1 MMKQIENDE
10 ATAVLPQPC
19 NGPLYDKATLGD
31 HLGKVFEELCELSEA
46 VAQYTNDPD
55 SVKNY
60 DHMCLEATD
69 GITALTTLLEYVKCD
84 ESMRQEYQRR
94 VNHSNAVRDG
104 GQEGEKMSN
113 FARKARRKNLKTFKR
128 DVDYSVQCRHESE
141 SGGPAR
147 DNRADYPRSQC
158 GVRDVRQSDDDIRRG
173 GTQVHSAGAR
183 K

>member
-1 MMKQIENDE
+1 MATTKQELTERIRLIVREMQADNAANVARTAAVLNMMKQIENDKE
-10 ATAVLPQPC
+10 TVVLPQPC

-31 HLGKVFEELCELSEA
+31 HLGKVFEELYELSEA
-46 VAQYTNDPD
+46 VVQYTNDPD

-104 GQEGEKMSN
+104 GRRV
-113 FARKARRKNLKTFKR
+113 RK
-128 DVDYSVQCRHESE
+128 
-141 SGGPAR
+141 
-147 DNRADYPRSQC
+147 
-158 GVRDVRQSDDDIRRG
+158 
-173 GTQVHSAGAR
+173 
-183 K
+183 

>member
-1 MMKQIENDE
+1 MATTKHELIERVRLIVREMQADNAVNVARTAAVLNMMKQIENDKE
-10 ATAVLPQPC
+10 TAVLPQPC

-31 HLGKVFEELCELSEA
+31 HLGKVFEELYELYEA

-104 GQEGEKMSN
+104 GRRV
-113 FARKARRKNLKTFKR
+113 RK
-128 DVDYSVQCRHESE
+128 
-141 SGGPAR
+141 
-147 DNRADYPRSQC
+147 
-158 GVRDVRQSDDDIRRG
+158 
-173 GTQVHSAGAR
+173 
-183 K
+183 

>member
-1 MMKQIENDE
+1 MATTKHELIERVRLIVREMQADNAETIVKAAEVLNMMKQIENDKE
-10 ATAVLPQPC
+10 TVVLPQPC

-31 HLGKVFEELCELSEA
+31 HLGKVFEELYELYEA

-94 VNHSNAVRDG
+94 VNDSNAVRDG
-104 GQEGEKMSN
+104 GQ
-113 FARKARRKNLKTFKR
+113 R
-128 DVDYSVQCRHESE
+128 
-141 SGGPAR
+141 
-147 DNRADYPRSQC
+147 
-158 GVRDVRQSDDDIRRG
+158 IRRPLSEE
-173 GTQVHSAGAR
+173 TNAFNID
-183 K
+183 

>member
-1 MMKQIENDE
+1 MDDNKRRLVRHVMELKQDWQAEDAQRIADIGDALNAMHQIAASDPI
-10 ATAVLPQPC
+10 LPQPC

-31 HLGKVFEELCELSEA
+31 HLGKVFEELYELYEA

-104 GQEGEKMSN
+104 GQ
-113 FARKARRKNLKTFKR
+113 R
-128 DVDYSVQCRHESE
+128 
-141 SGGPAR
+141 
-147 DNRADYPRSQC
+147 
-158 GVRDVRQSDDDIRRG
+158 IRRPLSEETYG
-173 GTQVHSAGAR
+173 NQ
-183 K
+183 

>member
-1 MMKQIENDE
+1 MATTKHELIERVRLIVREMQADNAVNVARTAAVLNMMKQIENDKE
-10 ATAVLPQPC
+10 TVVLPQPC

-31 HLGKVFEELCELSEA
+31 HLGKVFEELYELSEA
-46 VAQYTNDPD
+46 VVQYTNDPD

-104 GQEGEKMSN
+104 GQ
-113 FARKARRKNLKTFKR
+113 R
-128 DVDYSVQCRHESE
+128 
-141 SGGPAR
+141 
-147 DNRADYPRSQC
+147 
-158 GVRDVRQSDDDIRRG
+158 IRRPLSEETYG
-173 GTQVHSAGAR
+173 NQ
-183 K
+183 

>member
-1 MMKQIENDE
+1 MTTTKHELIERVRLIVREMQADNAVNVARTAAVLNMMKQIDNDE
-10 ATAVLPQPC
+10 ATVVLPQPC

-31 HLGKVFEELCELSEA
+31 HLGKVFEELYELYEA

-84 ESMRQEYQRR
+84 ESMRQEYQRS

-104 GQEGEKMSN
+104 GRRV
-113 FARKARRKNLKTFKR
+113 RK
-128 DVDYSVQCRHESE
+128 
-141 SGGPAR
+141 
-147 DNRADYPRSQC
+147 
-158 GVRDVRQSDDDIRRG
+158 
-173 GTQVHSAGAR
+173 
-183 K
+183 

>member
-1 MMKQIENDE
+1 MATTKQELTERIRLIVQEMQADNAETIVKAAEVLNMMKQIENDK
-10 ATAVLPQPC
+10 TAVVLPRPC

-31 HLGKVFEELCELSEA
+31 HFGKVCEELYELYEA

-104 GQEGEKMSN
+104 GRRV
-113 FARKARRKNLKTFKR
+113 RK
-128 DVDYSVQCRHESE
+128 
-141 SGGPAR
+141 
-147 DNRADYPRSQC
+147 
-158 GVRDVRQSDDDIRRG
+158 
-173 GTQVHSAGAR
+173 
-183 K
+183 

>member
-1 MMKQIENDE
+1 MATTKHELIERVRLIVRKMQADNAVNVARTAAVLNMMKQIENDE

-104 GQEGEKMSN
+104 GRRV
-113 FARKARRKNLKTFKR
+113 RK
-128 DVDYSVQCRHESE
+128 
-141 SGGPAR
+141 
-147 DNRADYPRSQC
+147 
-158 GVRDVRQSDDDIRRG
+158 
-173 GTQVHSAGAR
+173 
-183 K
+183 

>member
-1 MMKQIENDE
+1 MATTKHELIERVRLIVREMQADNAVNVARTAAVLNMMKQIENDE

-31 HLGKVFEELCELSEA
+31 HLGKVFEELYELSEA
-46 VAQYTNDPD
+46 VVQYTNDPD

-104 GQEGEKMSN
+104 GQRV
-113 FARKARRKNLKTFKR
+113 RK
-128 DVDYSVQCRHESE
+128 
-141 SGGPAR
+141 
-147 DNRADYPRSQC
+147 
-158 GVRDVRQSDDDIRRG
+158 
-173 GTQVHSAGAR
+173 
-183 K
+183 